1 MVESVVPNPTE
12 QSSYGNVISGN
23 DWEGVHIVGTGTT
36 DNETS
41 GNVVQGNYIGV
52 SADGSTALGNAE
64 SGVGIYAGA
73 SDNTIGGSVS
83 GTGDLI
89 SANGSNGVYITD
101 SGTTG
106 NVVEGDFIGTNWSA
120 TMPLPNASNGVV
132 IQNGAADNTIG
143 GTTGTISDVI
153 SGNDWEGVHIV
164 DSSDNVVEGDYIGV
178 ERQRHRGPGQCR
190 ERGGDLRRVERQ
202 HDRRV
207 RLGFR

>member
-1 MVESVVPNPTE
+1 MVESVVPNPTD
-12 QSSYGNVISGN
+12 QSSDGNVISGN

-120 TMPLPNASNGVV
+120 TMRPA
-132 IQNGAADNTIG
+132 QRQQRG
-143 GTTGTISDVI
+143 GD
-153 SGNDWEGVHIV
+153 
-164 DSSDNVVEGDYIGV
+164 
-178 ERQRHRGPGQCR
+178 P
-190 ERGGDLRRVERQ
+190 ERGGRQ
-202 HDRRV
+202 HHRRHH
-207 RLGFR
+207 GHHK